1 MCAGRHRATQ
11 AAAAAATLPGPTAG
25 GPIWLYAARSA
36 GCMEEGVGLGRPG
49 IVRSI
54 VNSFDLANGLSI
66 FQFDAV
72 RFIDFSAKVFGRWV
86 QWIRD
91 SCFVFNF
98 CKSKIKAS
106 RFVSE
111 LILLLWFDFK
121 F

>member
-72 RFIDFSAKVFGRWV
+72 RFIDLSARDFDRWV
-86 QWIRD
+86 RWIRQL
-91 SCFVFNF
+91 F
-98 CKSKIKAS
+98 CP
-106 RFVSE
+106 
-111 LILLLWFDFK
+111 
-121 F
+121 